1 MRYALI
7 SFLNARPL
15 WWGLTHQPEGD
26 DSFVF
31 ASPARCADLV
41 AGGKA
46 ALALIPAIELARIP
60 DAVAMPDICIASKT
74 EVRSVLLVSR
84 KPFDE
89 IRSVALDP
97 SSRTS
102 VTLARILLG
111 ERLGREVYET
121 IKFDSVERGALLTFE
136 GHDAAVVIG
145 DRALQLSREL
155 PADVTWRYDL
165 VSEWQALF
173 GLPFVFALWAGCRP
187 VIEGEL
193 AGRPVES
200 LLARLRESRAFGLA
214 NVEAIAREASEEL
227 SLPYA
232 ELVEY
237 FRLAL
242 HYEFGHEE
250 RAALDLFY
258 RLAVKYRFIDEE
270 KRIEWLIDPEYSR
283 S

>member
-15 WWGLTHQPEGD
+15 WWGLTHHPRAD

-41 AGGKA
+41 AGGRA
-46 ALALIPAIELARIP
+46 SLALVPAIELARIP
-60 DAVAMPDICIASKT
+60 DAVALPDICIASKT

-84 KPFDE
+84 KPFEE

-102 VTLARILLG
+102 VALARILLG
-111 ERLGREVYET
+111 ERLGSDVYEA
-121 IKFDSVERGALLTFE
+121 IKFDSVEPSGLLGFE

-155 PADVTWRYDL
+155 PRGVTFRYDL
-165 VSEWQALF
+165 VSEWHSLYRE
-173 GLPFVFALWAGCRP
+173 PFVFALWAGRRP
-187 VIEGEL
+187 VVEAEL
-193 AGRPVES
+193 AGKPMDV
-200 LLARLRESRAFGLA
+200 LPDQLRESRAFGLA
-214 NVEAIAREASEEL
+214 SLDVIAREASEEL
-227 SLPYA
+227 ALPYA

-237 FRLAL
+237 FELAL
-242 HYEFGHEE
+242 HYDFGHEE
-250 RAALDLFY
+250 QAALERFQ
-258 RLAVKYRFIDEE
+258 RLAVKYHLVDEE
-270 KRIEWLIDPEYSR
+270 KKIEWLIDPEHRR

>member
-15 WWGLTHQPEGD
+15 WWGLTHKPRTE
-26 DSFVF
+26 DSFQF

-41 AGGKA
+41 AGGQA
-46 ALALIPAIELARIP
+46 TLALIPAIELARIP
-60 DAVAMPDICIASKT
+60 DAVALPELCIASRA

-84 KPFDE
+84 KPFEE

-102 VTLARILLG
+102 VALARILLG

-121 IKFDSVERGALLTFE
+121 VKFDSVERAALLSFE

-155 PADVTWRYDL
+155 PHDVTFRYDL
-165 VSEWQALF
+165 VSEWNALF
-173 GLPFVFALWAGCRP
+173 GEPFVFALWAGRRS
-187 VIEGEL
+187 VIEAELGGHSGEEL
-193 AGRPVES
+193 QQTLRAS
-200 LLARLRESRAFGLA
+200 LDMGMA
-214 NVEAIAREASEEL
+214 NLEVIAREASEEL

-232 ELVEY
+232 ELFEY

-242 HYEFGHEE
+242 HYEFGQPE
-250 RAALDLFY
+250 RAGLDRFY
-258 RLAVKYRFIDEE
+258 RLAAEYRLIEEE
-270 KRIEWLIDPEYSR
+270 KSIEWLIDPAFKR
-283 S
+283 